1 MYTYINSQRRW
12 HMGNT
17 LEVVFLLLLNIVVN
31 IIGRSSGVKRMKHEM
46 LHVEDGQPFGPFQAL
61 QLP

>member
-1 MYTYINSQRRW
+1 MYTYVNSQRRW

-31 IIGRSSGVKRMKHEM
+31 IIIGTFFRYKEHEAR
-46 LHVEDGQPFGPFQAL
+46 DAP
-61 QLP
+61 